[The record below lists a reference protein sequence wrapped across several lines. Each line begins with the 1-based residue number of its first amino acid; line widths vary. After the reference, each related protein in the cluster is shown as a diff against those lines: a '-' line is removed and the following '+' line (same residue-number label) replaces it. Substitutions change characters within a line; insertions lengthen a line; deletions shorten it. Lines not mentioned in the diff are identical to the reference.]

1 MRCEKCGGCWIPPKE
16 MKTSL
21 DRCPFCGNRVINME
35 AIWRIGYKHDH
46 FYMGSLLAYLVRIYG
61 TELYRDSHKL
71 HNLICDL
78 APCDRRM
85 MRVYSRAILEDQI
98 PLQIYT
104 LFLRREERL
113 KTSLLMSESEFQ
125 TSINQISVQFADNN
139 FYSQEFG
146 KKIVDEF
153 KIGIE
158 KEWYCIF
165 LLKDV

>member
-1 MRCEKCGGCWIPPKE
+1 
-16 MKTSL
+16 
-21 DRCPFCGNRVINME
+21 
-35 AIWRIGYKHDH
+35 
-46 FYMGSLLAYLVRIYG
+46 
-61 TELYRDSHKL
+61 
-71 HNLICDL
+71 
-78 APCDRRM
+78 
-85 MRVYSRAILEDQI
+85 
-98 PLQIYT
+98 
-104 LFLRREERL
+104 
-113 KTSLLMSESEFQ
+113 MSESEFQ